1 MNESRNTPRLPVS
14 WRAAIQVVPGHI
26 VPAKV
31 VNFSATGIQLQT
43 SVMLK
48 EKQTYQMMMEIPS
61 VKDASA
67 RTQVVVK
74 ASCVYT
80 ILSGDAY
87 RAGLKCTDYPPE
99 HRPLLES
106 WGG

>member
-1 MNESRNTPRLPVS
+1 MNRNTPRLPVS

-48 EKQTYQMMMEIPS
+48 KNSLI
-61 VKDASA
+61 
-67 RTQVVVK
+67 R
-74 ASCVYT
+74 
-80 ILSGDAY
+80 
-87 RAGLKCTDYPPE
+87 
-99 HRPLLES
+99 
-106 WGG
+106 

>member
-1 MNESRNTPRLPVS
+1 MNESKYSAPSCVLAGCNTSCSRS
-14 WRAAIQVVPGHI
+14 YRSCQSRQFFCDRHTTANQRDAE
-26 VPAKV
+26 
-31 VNFSATGIQLQT
+31 
-43 SVMLK
+43 
-48 EKQTYQMMMEIPS
+48 EKQSYQMMMEIPS